1 MNSVMQEFDVRR
13 HIWFPAWEWGWQN
26 VSREGF
32 FLVEYLLLLVGI
44 ELDKAS
50 CNEVAKTQLT
60 AIV

>member
-1 MNSVMQEFDVRR
+1 M
-13 HIWFPAWEWGWQN
+13 
-26 VSREGF
+26 SREGL